1 MDALCIQG
9 LIFKPFS
16 GEVNLSKENMLRV
29 RFSDAEFEALKQLAE
44 DAGCTMSE
52 LVRDHLWQGQR
63 AQQRRRSGTDC
74 HA

>member
-44 DAGCTMSE
+44 DA
-52 LVRDHLWQGQR
+52 R
-63 AQQRRRSGTDC
+63 
-74 HA
+74 